1 MINLQWIKKKSE
13 FCAFLWNLFSTF
25 FRRKVHYKDQL
36 CIEKYCYLL
45 HSPTPEPIIE
55 AVPSAPV
62 ESEIQAISDEAI
74 SKTDDTDGARGEPG
88 NIENLGG

>member
-1 MINLQWIKKKSE
+1 MCLLMN
-13 FCAFLWNLFSTF
+13 FFFSTF
-25 FRRKVHYKDQL
+25 FRCKVHYKGQL

-74 SKTDDTDGARGEPG
+74 SKTEDTDGARGEPG
-88 NIENLGG
+88 NIGNLGG

>member
-1 MINLQWIKKKSE
+1 
-13 FCAFLWNLFSTF
+13 LFIAIRHIICLLS
-25 FRRKVHYKDQL
+25 QL
-36 CIEKYCYLL
+36 T
-45 HSPTPEPIIE
+45 SSAPTPEPIIE